1 LVDKTKTEGNI
12 KVEIIRWEDP
22 PPSNTRKEPPGKY
35 VHIAD
40 ALRQR
45 PGEWAVVSENANSNM
60 AYSIKNGTLKGFD
73 PPRSFEAV
81 SRGNPGYES
90 RNNMRSTIYARFIG

>member
-1 LVDKTKTEGNI
+1 
-12 KVEIIRWEDP
+12 VENIRWEDP
-22 PPSNTRKEPPGKY
+22 PPSKKRTSWAGKY
-35 VHIAD
+35 AHIAD

-45 PGEWAVVSENANSNM
+45 PGEWAIVSEDAQGNLAS
-60 AYSIKNGTLKGFD
+60 YIKQGTLKGFA

-81 SRGNPGYES
+81 SRVNPGYES